1 MSQSIRIFISSPGD
15 VADERRRAA
24 LVIGRLRREFGN
36 FFDLTPVLWEYEPML
51 SSGHFQDIIE
61 PPSDADIMVL
71 ILWSRL
77 GTPLPERTAKR
88 EYRGMDGRAPVT
100 GTEWEFEQALE
111 AQRLRDGVPAL
122 LVYRK
127 FTDGFARFSRADQ
140 LDQIKLQWE
149 SLQSFWERH
158 FEGPD
163 GFKAAFNRFTDLDEF
178 ETQLEAHLREL
189 LKRRLPPRQ
198 LRRSQ
203 AREGERI
210 DWWAGSPYRG
220 LQVFDMAHAAVFFG
234 RERAEREIT
243 EALVRRAGTLD
254 GGGKAFML
262 VLGASGSGKSSLVR
276 AGLLPDVMTPGV
288 VSGVTSWRHAI
299 VHPAELVPD
308 PALGLAAA
316 LARDG
321 ALPELAAL
329 GYADEEFAETLRG
342 SPGLLRPPLRAAL
355 EKAAAADPQA
365 GAGGAPQ
372 ARLVLVLDQLEVLFT
387 SSVLTAEQ
395 RRAFA
400 TMISNLAHCGLVWVV
415 ATMRSD
421 FFHRLAETPELNEL
435 AAGLGQYQ
443 LAHPTAAELDL
454 IICRPAEAAGL
465 AFEEEANDG
474 VSLAATIR
482 EAAARDPASLPL
494 LSFLLDELY
503 RRDVE
508 RDGGNMLTYASYRT
522 LGMLEGAIARHADEL
537 ADSLPSN
544 LAAALDPLLLS
555 LVQVDEISGTTT
567 ARLIKQAII
576 VDPLQQEAADRLVA
590 GRLAVADDPGDGR
603 TLRLAHEALLGHW
616 PRLTRLIEEHR
627 DFLIVRRRLQA
638 DAANWQRNARDPELL
653 LPPGRRLAE
662 AEETLAHRRA
672 DLEAEIVA
680 YVEASTSAEQERQ
693 ARLRAEQ
700 QRALQEKLARSRRF
714 ATVVS
719 VFFLLAVAA
728 GLYAW
733 RQREVATAALQ
744 ESESN
749 YQAAI
754 DQSVG
759 SVRTFVDSYGD
770 GEISNKMMKLLI
782 AQAQKTLDGLPRDS
796 DDMVAARTE
805 LFDVLSIANW
815 SLGDFDAAEK
825 FARIE
830 ITSADGLV
838 KKDPSRAGWGRLQAS
853 GHGRLS
859 EALRRKGDTAK
870 AVDEGRIAITLSEAL
885 FAAHAGNE
893 AVRLELI
900 ANCERAGLAATAAG
914 LQDEAAGY
922 LRRWIGL
929 AEADV
934 ARNPRDPAGR
944 SSLATAHQ
952 QLGDT
957 LALQRKFAAA
967 AAEYRIAIAEF
978 SELYENDAANLR
990 YLHTLA
996 ASRTRVGDV
1005 LIREGDYATALAEYR
1020 AANELAKKLH
1030 REEPANFQW
1039 HMFLADTHQRLG
1051 EALLDGGSFDKADA
1065 EFRRF
1070 LDLIVEMRAQR
1081 ANAATLFGLSVAY
1094 QKIGDVLFVT
1104 GDAAAAATAYLK
1116 SLEFAEQLQRVQPA
1130 RPEWEKNR
1138 AMAHH
1143 RLGVTHEKQGD
1154 KGLAREHFKR
1164 CAAVDFNAFAWAP
1177 RSRIPANLT
1186 DDCRR
1191 QAGEP

>member
-24 LVIGRLRREFGN
+24 LVIGRLKREFGN
-36 FFDLTPVLWEYEPML
+36 FFDLAPVLWEYEPML
-51 SSGHFQDIIE
+51 SSGHFQDIID

-88 EYRGMDGRAPVT
+88 EYRGIDGRAPVT

-111 AQRLRDGVPAL
+111 AQRQRDGVPAL

-149 SLQSFWERH
+149 ALQSFWERH

-178 ETQLEAHLREL
+178 EAQLEAHLREL

-198 LRRSQ
+198 LRRSH
-203 AREGERI
+203 AHEGERI

-243 EALVRRAGTLD
+243 EALVRRAAD
-254 GGGKAFML
+254 GKAFML

-288 VSGVTSWRHAI
+288 VSGITAWRHTI

-308 PALGLAAA
+308 PAQGLAAA
-316 LARDG
+316 LTRDG

-329 GYADEEFAETLRG
+329 GYSTEELAETLRG

-355 EKAAAADPQA
+355 EKAAAASQASGGGVPQ
-365 GAGGAPQ
+365 G
-372 ARLVLVLDQLEVLFT
+372 RLVLVLDQLEVLFT
-387 SSVLTAEQ
+387 SSAITADQ

-400 TMISNLAHCGLVWVV
+400 IMIANLAQCGLVWVV

-435 AAGLGQYQ
+435 AAGHGQYQ

-454 IICRPAEAAGL
+454 IIGRPAEAAGL

-482 EAAARDPASLPL
+482 EAAAHDPASLPL

-508 RDGGNMLTYASYRT
+508 RDGGNTLTYASYRA

-537 ADSLPSN
+537 VAGLPQT
-544 LAAALDPLLLS
+544 LAAAVDPLLLS
-555 LVQVDEISGTTT
+555 LVQVDEISRTTT

-576 VDPLQQEAADRLVA
+576 VDPLQQEVADRLVA

-616 PRLTRLIEEHR
+616 PRLAQLIEEHR

-638 DAANWQRNARDPELL
+638 DAANWQRHAGDAELL

-662 AEETLAHRRA
+662 AEDTLARRRT
-672 DLEAEIVA
+672 DLEAGIVA
-680 YVEASTSAEQERQ
+680 YVEASTDAEQQRQ
-693 ARLRAEQ
+693 AALLAEQ

-714 ATVVS
+714 AVVVS

-733 RQREVATAALQ
+733 QQREVATAAFH

-770 GEISNKMMKLLI
+770 GEISNKMMKLAI

-825 FARIE
+825 FARTE
-830 ITSADGLV
+830 IASADGLV
-838 KKDPSRAGWGRLQAS
+838 KKDPSRAAWARLQAS

-859 EALRRKGDTAK
+859 EALRRKGDTVK
-870 AVDEGRIAITLSEAL
+870 AVEEGRTAVALSEAL
-885 FAAHAGNE
+885 LAAHPGNE
-893 AVRLELI
+893 AAWRELI

-914 LQDEAAGY
+914 QQDEAAGY

-929 AEADV
+929 VEAEL
-934 ARNPRDPAGR
+934 ARKPGDPGWR

-967 AAEYRIAIAEF
+967 AEEYRIAITEF
-978 SELYENDAANLR
+978 TQLYENEATNLR

-996 ASRTRVGDV
+996 MSRVRVGDV
-1005 LIREGDYATALAEYR
+1005 LLGGGNHAAALVEYR
-1020 AANELAKKLH
+1020 TANDLAKKLL

-1039 HMFLADTHQRLG
+1039 HIFLADTHQRLG
-1051 EALLDGGSFDKADA
+1051 EALLDSGHFDQADA
-1065 EFRRF
+1065 QFRRY
-1070 LDLIVEMRAQR
+1070 LELIVEVRARR
-1081 ANAATLFGLSVAY
+1081 ANAATLFGLSNAY
-1094 QKIGDVLFVT
+1094 QKIGDVLLAT
-1104 GDAAAAATAYLK
+1104 GDVTDAAVAYLK
-1116 SLEFAEQLQRVQPA
+1116 SLELAEQLRRVQPA
-1130 RPEWEKNR
+1130 RPEWEKNL
-1138 AMAHH
+1138 AMTHH
-1143 RLGVTHEKQGD
+1143 RLGVTLKRQGNNT
-1154 KGLAREHFKR
+1154 LAREHFKR
-1164 CAAVDFNAFAWAP
+1164 CAAVDFHAFAWAP
-1177 RSRIPANLT
+1177 RSRIPADLT

>member
-36 FFDLTPVLWEYEPML
+36 FFDLAPVLWEYEPML

-61 PPSDADIMVL
+61 PPSDVDIMVL

-111 AQRLRDGVPAL
+111 AQQRRDGVPAL

-178 ETQLEAHLREL
+178 EAQLEAHLREL

-203 AREGERI
+203 VREGERI

-254 GGGKAFML
+254 GGGKAFVL

-308 PALGLAAA
+308 PALGLAAVF
-316 LARDG
+316 ARDG

-329 GYADEEFAETLRG
+329 GYTDEEFAEILRG

-355 EKAAAADPQA
+355 EKAAAADPLA
-365 GAGGAPQ
+365 GAGGVPQ
-372 ARLVLVLDQLEVLFT
+372 ARLILVLDQLEVLFT

-421 FFHRLAETPELNEL
+421 FFHRLAETPDLNEL

-537 ADSLPSN
+537 ADGLPSE
-544 LAAALDPLLLS
+544 LATALDPLLLS

-576 VDPLQQEAADRLVA
+576 VDPLQQEAADRLIA

-603 TLRLAHEALLGHW
+603 TLRLAHEALLAYW
-616 PRLTRLIEEHR
+616 PRLARLIEEHR

-662 AEETLAHRRA
+662 AEDTLARRRA
-672 DLEAEIVA
+672 DLEPEIVA

-693 ARLRAEQ
+693 ARKRALQ

-714 ATVVS
+714 AVVVS
-719 VFFLLAVAA
+719 VFFLLAAAA

-733 RQREVATAALQ
+733 QQREVATAAF
-744 ESESN
+744 EEAEHN
-749 YQAAI
+749 YQAAVG
-754 DQSVG
+754 QSVG
-759 SVRTFVDSYGD
+759 SVRAFVDSYGD
-770 GEISNKMMKLLI
+770 GEISNKMMALLI
-782 AQAQKTLDGLPRDS
+782 DQAQKTLGSLPRDS
-796 DDMVAARTE
+796 DEMLAARTE
-805 LFDVLSIANW
+805 LFDVLSTANW
-815 SLGDFDAAEK
+815 SLGDYEAAER
-825 FARIE
+825 FARTGIAA
-830 ITSADGLV
+830 ADALV
-838 KKDPSRAGWGRLQAS
+838 KKNPTRVQWVRLQAS

-859 EALRRKGDTAK
+859 DALRRKGDPAAAADEAK
-870 AVDEGRIAITLSEAL
+870 IAIGLCEAL
-885 FAAHAGNE
+885 LTTRPSDQGVQND
-893 AVRLELI
+893 LI
-900 ANCERAGLAATAAG
+900 DNYERAGLALSTVGRPKEAADYFQRWIRLAEDLASRHPDNAAWRRSLANAHQDLGDALMQQRNYAEAIRSYGISIAG
-914 LQDEAAGY
+914 LEK
-922 LRRWIGL
+922 LR
-929 AEADV
+929 AE
-934 ARNPRDPAGR
+934 DP
-944 SSLATAHQ
+944 
-952 QLGDT
+952 
-957 LALQRKFAAA
+957 K
-967 AAEYRIAIAEF
+967 
-978 SELYENDAANLR
+978 NMR
-990 YLHTLA
+990 YLHKHAISQVRL
-996 ASRTRVGDV
+996 GDV
-1005 LIREGDYATALAEYR
+1005 MLAEGRYDDALAEFQ
-1020 AANELAKKLH
+1020 AANQLAARLL

-1051 EALLDGGSFDKADA
+1051 EALLESGRFDKAEA
-1065 EFRRF
+1065 EFRTYRE
-1070 LDLIVEMRAQR
+1070 LITQARERR
-1081 ANAATLFGLSVAY
+1081 ANTATLFGLSNAY
-1094 QKIGDVLFVT
+1094 QKMGDVLLAM
-1104 GDAAAAATAYLK
+1104 GDLDSAAAAYLK
-1116 SLEFAEQLQRVQPA
+1116 SLELALDLNRERPA
-1130 RPEWEKNR
+1130 RPEWDKNL
-1138 AMAHH
+1138 AMTHH
-1143 RLGVTHEKQGD
+1143 RLGTMLRRQGD
-1154 KGLAREHFKR
+1154 TTRARDHFKR
-1164 CAAVDFNAFAWAP
+1164 CAEVDFNAFAWAP
-1177 RSRIPANLT
+1177 RSRTPPDVTA
-1186 DDCRR
+1186 DCRR
-1191 QAGEP
+1191 QASEP